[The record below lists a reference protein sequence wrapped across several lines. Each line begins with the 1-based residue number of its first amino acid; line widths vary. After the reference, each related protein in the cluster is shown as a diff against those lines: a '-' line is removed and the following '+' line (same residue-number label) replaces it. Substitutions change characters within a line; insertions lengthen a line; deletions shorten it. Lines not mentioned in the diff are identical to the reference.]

1 MNITKENINK
11 LIEERKQ
18 TYNKIDD
25 VVSAFNGENQISNDY
40 NGRQILEIIQ
50 NADDAQAKR
59 IDISIDT
66 NKHILT
72 IYNDGKPFSYE
83 GIKSIMIANASSKVM
98 SSYIGNKG
106 LGFRSLIFWAHKI
119 QIHTGAFIFTF
130 SRNEAAKFAEELNI
144 NLDEIRWSRNLAP
157 TCIPFPMLAI
167 PNVEYLEDGL
177 GKGCKVVI
185 EYKKNYEKNI
195 IEQLNQIEEKALL
208 FLNNVTEM
216 NISGTSMNEKKLSIK
231 HEGNNRYLADGIY
244 WLKETLSEELPEEF
258 QDSNKLEKQRY
269 SIQLAIPED
278 RNTVSNCYCLY
289 NYLPTQES
297 IGLPFIIHATLE
309 LNSSRNYI
317 IEKEVNRYIL
327 QKVAEF
333 ISKYIDRKL
342 GEDNECDWKWYQ
354 MITPLEQF
362 SNTSQIIK
370 ENLFSTLKKERDS
383 KSLFPTVCGKYVGI
397 NNYYYSSKEE
407 LEFWDDFQEKKGEI
421 KYVLRP
427 FDDNITLEKR
437 LIKQEDYI
445 HSLNSISSAKNL
457 NINTRA
463 KLINFVIRNV
473 SINESYKLWL
483 FIDDNNNLINDERA
497 AVFTPKTEGTDYP
510 CPSFVN
516 IQFINRELYIC
527 LLELLRKNDFL
538 WIDSQSA
545 NQTTTQS
552 RTFCALLKKKNIA
565 SVNDYDK
572 SEVLRAIVSQT
583 NKYITTQDKNVAT
596 KAIKEM
602 FFCLLKI
609 YVSLG
614 YETNLE
620 SVKLLDTDGGIVD
633 ASKLLLDTSDNRHI
647 FGDNA
652 SYILAYDS
660 WNIDKLDKPGEPE
673 YTRFLKLLGVNRF
686 IKEDKVKDIWIYAQW
701 LEKMHILNACS
712 NTTYTIDNMLKV
724 MYETS
729 LIKMT
734 DLLSKSIN
742 EMTLDKIIYL
752 LATNE
757 ELLNCV
763 VNSRETLSFKYTRIY
778 HLETEYSYLRFQFL
792 QLASVNKKI
801 LSSDI
806 VLGKLNSN
814 TYLQDIP
821 SEKMNSI
828 MKFLTT
834 NLRGLDDNEITDI
847 LNKLSDEKNRKY
859 VRRVY
864 SLVIDALNKDGRNLN
879 NHNVRLC
886 AYSGDGKVIFL
897 PASKVYY
904 TDNTSI
910 PKALESSIGRNR
922 LYYPARRG
930 AKKVCDTLGIEPLAE
945 FYPIVQNNSIKEHPL
960 NHEFMSFIE
969 GIKLYILLYCIQN
982 VDSYDV
988 KKDLASRLKNLRI
1001 KLVYACHY
1009 QLNGN
1014 IDIELNPIEFINSNG
1029 IFYLNA
1035 NGVNYLSEMQS
1046 SVKYCKAI
1054 SEILSIETKLEG
1066 KDEVFERIFQNPRF
1080 MKDAAEYDFADDI
1093 QEAKELMGISREELS
1108 FWNFI
1113 RNSNITDINDVF
1125 YKSIIKEFG
1134 LPDDFHFE
1142 RVDFRKWMTIE
1153 SKELLRNI
1161 YSKNLRPNNIDLS
1174 FLHKKEFDDIKSTYR
1189 LSFVHSLWLCLCSD
1203 IKNQKNFIK
1212 YQKDYENIY
1221 FEGDKSKLYEDNEYI
1236 DYLKEKVK
1244 NIYAITWSDSSEKHI
1259 SLYNIEKLNELSIED
1274 QSIFFFPNNQDK
1286 VNKIIT
1292 QLETKTEEDNDS
1304 NDGSSATEKEIKS
1317 ITFLD
1322 GKDIKKGN
1330 LPVNKNMKSN
1340 SEKGSVY
1347 TSETDRKKK
1356 KAGKNAELTVR
1367 NVLKAGGFDFY
1378 WLSGNS
1384 DESNKDDTLGY
1395 DFKYKVK
1402 GESEWRYLE
1411 VKKFNGESF
1420 ILSKNEYNT
1429 ALDER
1434 YKNQYDLALVY
1445 DDNVY
1450 IIKNFFK
1457 NDNFSMEAESF
1468 SVYCKIE

>member
-1 MNITKENINK
+1 M
-11 LIEERKQ
+11 
-18 TYNKIDD
+18 
-25 VVSAFNGENQISNDY
+25 
-40 NGRQILEIIQ
+40 
-50 NADDAQAKR
+50 
-59 IDISIDT
+59 
-66 NKHILT
+66 
-72 IYNDGKPFSYE
+72 
-83 GIKSIMIANASSKVM
+83 
-98 SSYIGNKG
+98 
-106 LGFRSLIFWAHKI
+106 
-119 QIHTGAFIFTF
+119 
-130 SRNEAAKFAEELNI
+130 
-144 NLDEIRWSRNLAP
+144 
-157 TCIPFPMLAI
+157 
-167 PNVEYLEDGL
+167 
-177 GKGCKVVI
+177 
-185 EYKKNYEKNI
+185 
-195 IEQLNQIEEKALL
+195 
-208 FLNNVTEM
+208 
-216 NISGTSMNEKKLSIK
+216 
-231 HEGNNRYLADGIY
+231 
-244 WLKETLSEELPEEF
+244 
-258 QDSNKLEKQRY
+258 
-269 SIQLAIPED
+269 
-278 RNTVSNCYCLY
+278 
-289 NYLPTQES
+289 
-297 IGLPFIIHATLE
+297 
-309 LNSSRNYI
+309 
-317 IEKEVNRYIL
+317 
-327 QKVAEF
+327 
-333 ISKYIDRKL
+333 
-342 GEDNECDWKWYQ
+342 
-354 MITPLEQF
+354 
-362 SNTSQIIK
+362 
-370 ENLFSTLKKERDS
+370 
-383 KSLFPTVCGKYVGI
+383 
-397 NNYYYSSKEE
+397 
-407 LEFWDDFQEKKGEI
+407 
-421 KYVLRP
+421 
-427 FDDNITLEKR
+427 
-437 LIKQEDYI
+437 
-445 HSLNSISSAKNL
+445 
-457 NINTRA
+457 RA
-463 KLINFVIRNV
+463 KCAYYWQKMRLTYL
-473 SINESYKLWL
+473 SH
-483 FIDDNNNLINDERA
+483 FITR
-497 AVFTPKTEGTDYP
+497 
-510 CPSFVN
+510 
-516 IQFINRELYIC
+516 
-527 LLELLRKNDFL
+527 
-538 WIDSQSA
+538 QS
-545 NQTTTQS
+545 
-552 RTFCALLKKKNIA
+552 
-565 SVNDYDK
+565 
-572 SEVLRAIVSQT
+572 
-583 NKYITTQDKNVAT
+583 
-596 KAIKEM
+596 
-602 FFCLLKI
+602 
-609 YVSLG
+609 
-614 YETNLE
+614 
-620 SVKLLDTDGGIVD
+620 
-633 ASKLLLDTSDNRHI
+633 
-647 FGDNA
+647 
-652 SYILAYDS
+652 
-660 WNIDKLDKPGEPE
+660 
-673 YTRFLKLLGVNRF
+673 
-686 IKEDKVKDIWIYAQW
+686 
-701 LEKMHILNACS
+701 
-712 NTTYTIDNMLKV
+712 KV

-834 NLRGLDDNEITDI
+834 NLRGLDDNDITDI

-988 KKDLASRLKNLRI
+988 KKDLASRLKNMRI

-1080 MKDAAEYDFADDI
+1080 MKEAAEYDFADDI

-1434 YKNQYDLALVY
+1434 YKNRYDLALVY

-1450 IIKNFFK
+1450 IIKDFFK
-1457 NDNFSMEAESF
+1457 NENFSMEAESF